1 MKHHHL
7 WLNSLQATI
16 NEVLRISRTAPGSL
30 MHVAM
35 EDVHVNGY
43 TLPKVDNG
51 MDVVDVDHDY
61 HVHINDDNTLQ
72 NLLLWKI
79 FTSQVAAD

>member
-1 MKHHHL
+1 M
-7 WLNSLQATI
+7 QATI

-30 MHVAM
+30 MHVTM

-43 TLPKVDNG
+43 TLPKVDSE

-61 HVHINDDNTLQ
+61 HVHINHYNTLQ
-72 NLLLWKI
+72 KLLLWL
-79 FTSQVAAD
+79 TSTAALCQRLTLIEDK

>member
-1 MKHHHL
+1 M
-7 WLNSLQATI
+7 QATI

-30 MHVAM
+30 MHVTM

-43 TLPKVDNG
+43 TLPKVDNE

-61 HVHINDDNTLQ
+61 HVHINDYNTLQ
-72 NLLLWKI
+72 KLLLWKI
-79 FTSQVAAD
+79 FTSKVAAD

>member
-1 MKHHHL
+1 
-7 WLNSLQATI
+7 
-16 NEVLRISRTAPGSL
+16 

-43 TLPKVDNG
+43 TLPKVNNE

-61 HVHINDDNTLQ
+61 HVRINDYNTLQ
-72 NLLLWKI
+72 KLLLWKI
-79 FTSQVAAD
+79 FTSKVAAD

>member
-1 MKHHHL
+1 
-7 WLNSLQATI
+7 
-16 NEVLRISRTAPGSL
+16 

-43 TLPKVDNG
+43 TLPKVDNE

-61 HVHINDDNTLQ
+61 HVHIKDYNTLQ
-72 NLLLWKI
+72 KFLLWKI
-79 FTSQVAAD
+79 FTSKVAAD